1 MKAIDYI
8 KHSLKALIFSILI
21 IQGFLLSAQYNPK
34 QKPLIGAGGFYNF
47 QTESNAGEVRFKMPL
62 YRNVFITPRFS
73 YYAPGNKIHEYYAG
87 ADMNWHLNTRRR
99 IQPYLLAGAYYN
111 NWINYE
117 EMGASILKKNNISPE
132 AGAGIVF
139 NISCRLK
146 PYLEYRY
153 DVRWREG
160 SIGAGLFLSFS
171 KCPKSNR
178 HQKCPAYQ

>member
-1 MKAIDYI
+1 MKTKNASA
-8 KHSLKALIFSILI
+8 KHTSLFLLIMI
-21 IQGFLLSAQYNPK
+21 ITASLSAQYNPR
-34 QKPLIGAGGFYNF
+34 QKPLLGAGGFYNF
-47 QTESNAGEVRFKMPL
+47 QTESSAAEVRFKIPL

-73 YYAPGNKIHEYYAG
+73 YYTPGNKIHEYYAG
-87 ADMNWHLNTRRR
+87 ADMNWHLNSGRK

-117 EMGASILKKNNISPE
+117 QQGASVLKKNNISPE
-132 AGAGIVF
+132 AGCGIVF
-139 NISCRLK
+139 NIGCRLK

-153 DVRWREG
+153 DIRWREG